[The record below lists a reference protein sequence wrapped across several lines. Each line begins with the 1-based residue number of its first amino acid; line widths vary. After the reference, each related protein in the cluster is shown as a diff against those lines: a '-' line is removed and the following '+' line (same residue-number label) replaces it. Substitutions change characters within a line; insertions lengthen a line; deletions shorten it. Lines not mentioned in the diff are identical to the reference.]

1 MAGFNFSTVEGN
13 LTLNDV
19 PMKTRA
25 WTCPDL
31 TPLWMPPSIRGS
43 DRILP
48 GASGVIGNPR
58 RITVTQYSLD
68 FRISGMS
75 DMYGTAVTGAGSAAG
90 NGPEEFEQLEYN
102 LTYLRD
108 NVIDT
113 RQAPNANGT
122 IPGVLTMPSGQ
133 IRTANVHVLG
143 FTVNSRVSHILQ
155 GVLDI
160 SIPAGGFV

>member
-13 LTLNDV
+13 LTLNGV

-31 TPLWMPPSIRGS
+31 TPLWLPSAVRGR
-43 DRILP
+43 DRIIP
-48 GASGVIGNPR
+48 GATGVLPYR
-58 RITVTQYSLD
+58 RRKTVTQYALD
-68 FRISGMS
+68 FRVAGIS
-75 DMYGTAVTGAGSAAG
+75 DMHGVVVTGTGSATG

-102 LTYLRD
+102 LNYLRQ
-108 NVIDT
+108 NVIDP
-113 RQAPNANGT
+113 RISPNLDGT
-122 IPGVLTMPSGQ
+122 VPGVLTMPSGA
-133 IRTANVHVLG
+133 IRTADVHVLG
-143 FTVNSRVSHILQ
+143 FTVNVRVAHVIQ

>member
-13 LTLNDV
+13 LTLNGV

-31 TPLWMPPSIRGS
+31 TPLWMPTAVRGS
-43 DRILP
+43 DRLIP
-48 GASGVIGNPR
+48 GAAGVIPFR
-58 RITVTQYSLD
+58 RRRTVTQYALD

-75 DMYGTAVTGAGSAAG
+75 DMDGTITPGTG

-102 LTYLRD
+102 LDYLRQT
-108 NVIDT
+108 VIDP
-113 RQAPNANGT
+113 RIVPNADGT
-122 IPGVLTMPSGQ
+122 IPGVLTMPSGD

-143 FTVNSRVSHILQ
+143 YTVNTRVAHVLQ